1 MDKKKYSEP
10 VTNMRTIYTVFVILF
25 QICLVG
31 SLHLCSNK
39 DGTLT
44 CCQGYKF
51 DHAQTRCIPCENGFT
66 GTNCVT
72 KCQYPTYG
80 KGCQSVCDCN
90 ATVCD
95 SVNGCINASESK
107 IPYQYYPLSSI

>member
-1 MDKKKYSEP
+1 MKH
-10 VTNMRTIYTVFVILF
+10 VHIIIN
-25 QICLVG
+25 
-31 SLHLCSNK
+31 SLNFFIVYL
-39 DGTLT
+39 
-44 CCQGYKF
+44 
-51 DHAQTRCIPCENGFT
+51 ACENGFT
-66 GTNCVT
+66 GINCVT

-80 KGCQSVCDCN
+80 QDCQSVCDCN